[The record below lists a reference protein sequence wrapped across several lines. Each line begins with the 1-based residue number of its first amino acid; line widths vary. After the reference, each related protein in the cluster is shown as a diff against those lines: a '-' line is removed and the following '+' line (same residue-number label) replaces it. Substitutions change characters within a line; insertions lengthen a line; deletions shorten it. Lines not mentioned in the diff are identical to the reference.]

1 MPFCAVPAG
10 SFWMGDEP
18 RRVETGAYEIADAP
32 VTNAEY
38 APFVRRGYRERA
50 HWSDAGWDFIDRE
63 RIERPRFWDDPGWG
77 AFLGPDQPVV
87 GVSVHEAEAFARFRG
102 ARLPTEVEWERA
114 ARGDDGRGYPWGDDW
129 IPALAAHRGGPR
141 HTAPVR
147 SFSGN
152 RSPFGLYDCAG
163 NVWEWCA
170 DWFAPGLR
178 SARGGA
184 WSAHPMQLRC
194 ASRNAWPPEARFSHV
209 GFRLAR

>member
-1 MPFCAVPAG
+1 
-10 SFWMGDEP
+10 MGDDP
-18 RRVETGAYEIADAP
+18 RRVETDAYQIADAP

-38 APFVRRGYRERA
+38 GAFLGGGYRERA
-50 HWSDAGWDFIDRE
+50 LWSDEGWDFIERE
-63 RIERPRFWDDPGWG
+63 RIERPRFWDDPRWS

-87 GVSVHEAEAFARFRG
+87 GVSFHEAEAYARFRA
-102 ARLPTEVEWERA
+102 ARLPAEAEWERA
-114 ARGDDGRGYPWGDDW
+114 ARGDDGRIYPWGDDW
-129 IPALAAHRGGPR
+129 SPGLAAHRGGPR

-147 SFSGN
+147 SLPGN

-178 SARGGA
+178 SALGGA
-184 WSAHPMQLRC
+184 WSTHPAQLRC